1 MCGWV
6 KRSWEGISNEIIIES
21 FKSCGISNDLDDVED
36 SDKEIINISD
46 DNSEGDISNDNLD
59 DDISVDDNVSS
70 INE

>member
-36 SDKEIINISD
+36 SDKEIIDISD
-46 DNSEGDISNDNLD
+46 DNLEDVSDDNLD
-59 DDISVDDNVSS
+59 DDISGD
-70 INE
+70 ER